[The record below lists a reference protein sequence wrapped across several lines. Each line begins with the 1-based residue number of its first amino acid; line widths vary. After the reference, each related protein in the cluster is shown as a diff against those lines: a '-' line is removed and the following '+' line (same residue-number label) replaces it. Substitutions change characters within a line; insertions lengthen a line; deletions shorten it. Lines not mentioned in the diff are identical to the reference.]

1 MLYLIVIVIVIVFFT
16 TFILYFSFNTFL
28 LPSFCTYVSFVTSH
42 CMHCIKPNGL
52 KGHMNVENGFKAFN
66 LLGQTDSKTI
76 TATAEYSMDH
86 TDKNGNKMKK
96 EKNLNFVCHSKW
108 LNM

>member
-1 MLYLIVIVIVIVFFT
+1 MYV
-16 TFILYFSFNTFL
+16 
-28 LPSFCTYVSFVTSH
+28 CTHVCNVSFVTSRC

-76 TATAEYSMDH
+76 TATAEYSMDQ
-86 TDKNGNKMKK
+86 TDKMATKRKGKISTS
-96 EKNLNFVCHSKW
+96 FSQ
-108 LNM
+108 